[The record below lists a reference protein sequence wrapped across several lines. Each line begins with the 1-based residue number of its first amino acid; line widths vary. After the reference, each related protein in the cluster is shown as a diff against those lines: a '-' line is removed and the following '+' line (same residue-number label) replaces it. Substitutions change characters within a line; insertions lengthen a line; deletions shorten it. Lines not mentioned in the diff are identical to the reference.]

1 MRKKGKTQ
9 ESKIAALRNWLR
21 EVVFGIAT
29 PIAKGFDIL
38 LIVLIVFSIILV
50 MLESVKAVDYQ
61 YNSIFYIFEWIIT
74 GLFTLEYLIRV
85 WISPRRW
92 NYIFSFFGI
101 IDLLSI
107 LPSFISLFLITTKA
121 FVVIRSMRLIRIFR
135 ILKLSRYTQASQ
147 ILLSSLRASR
157 AKIAVFLSAVL
168 ILVIIVGTF
177 MYIIEGPEHG
187 FTSIPKS
194 IYWTIVTLTTVGY
207 GDISPMTPLG
217 QFVASFVMVLGFGV
231 IAVPTGIVSADIAY
245 QNSKR
250 KQDLKDHSQDHPET
264 EEDTTE
270 ISHFDKK
277 KCSHCHA
284 GNQPEGAIYCYH
296 CGKLR

>member
-1 MRKKGKTQ
+1 MRNNKLTH
-9 ESKIAALRNWLR
+9 ESTITTLRNWLR

-29 PIAKGFDIL
+29 PMARGFDIV
-38 LIVLIVFSIILV
+38 LIILIVFSIVLV

-61 YNSIFYIFEWIIT
+61 FGKIFYIFEWGIT
-74 GLFTLEYLIRV
+74 GLFTLEYIIRI
-85 WISPRRW
+85 WIAPKRW

-107 LPSFISLFLITTKA
+107 LPSFIALFLVTTKA
-121 FVVIRSMRLIRIFR
+121 LVVIRSMRLIRIFR

-147 ILLSSLRASR
+147 ILLSSLKASR

-168 ILVIIVGTF
+168 ILVIIIGTF

-217 QFVASFVMVLGFGV
+217 QFVASFVMILGFGV

-245 QNSKR
+245 QSTQR
-250 KQDLKDHSQDHPET
+250 KQS
-264 EEDTTE
+264 
-270 ISHFDKK
+270 KK
-277 KCSHCHA
+277 KICKYCHTKA
-284 GNQPEGAIYCYH
+284 QSEEAIYCHH
-296 CGKLR
+296 CGKLL

>member
-1 MRKKGKTQ
+1 MRKKKKAQ
-9 ESKIAALRNWLR
+9 ESKITALRNWLR

-61 YNSIFYIFEWIIT
+61 YNSIFYIFEWVIT

-135 ILKLSRYTQASQ
+135 ILKLTRYTQASQ
-147 ILLSSLRASR
+147 ILLSSLKASR

-250 KQDLKDHSQDHPET
+250 KQDLEDHPKT
-264 EEDTTE
+264 EEDTAE
-270 ISHFDKK
+270 IDHFDKK
-277 KCSHCHA
+277 RCSHCHT
-284 GNQPEGAIYCYH
+284 GNQPKGAIYCYH
-296 CGKLR
+296 CGKLL